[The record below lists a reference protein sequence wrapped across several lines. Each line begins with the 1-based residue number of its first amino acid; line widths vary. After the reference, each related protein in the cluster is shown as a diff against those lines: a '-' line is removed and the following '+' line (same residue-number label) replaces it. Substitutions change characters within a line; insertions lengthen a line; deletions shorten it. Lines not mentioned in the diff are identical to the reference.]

1 VNRGEQWYNWELRE
15 GDVIRVQ
22 PSGRLVRVLRDVKWD
37 GHRENVVVKVRT
49 IDMPLGEWVEV
60 LPAGR
65 RHKVFW
71 HGKVS

>member
-1 VNRGEQWYNWELRE
+1 MSRGEQRYNWELRE
-15 GDVIRVQ
+15 GDVIRSQ
-22 PSGRLVRVLRDVKWD
+22 PSGRLVKVLKDVKWD
-37 GHRENVVVKVRT
+37 GHRENVEFKVRT
-49 IDMPLGEWVEV
+49 IGMPLGEWVEV